1 MYFIGTI
8 KHKPIMSHQD
18 WTPVVFNKK
27 SHDNKKGCEKEK
39 ATSSSSS
46 SSSLSNV
53 GVYKAASDDDYKKTK
68 YVLKT
73 TSQAIMSARAEKKMT
88 QKELAQKCNMDV
100 SIINE
105 IERGTCVYN
114 ATHLNKIQSVLGV
127 KIPRS

>member
-1 MYFIGTI
+1 MFYYKGY
-8 KHKPIMSHQD
+8 KHPIQATNMSHQD

-27 SHDNKKGCEKEK
+27 FHDDKKGGEKNKEM
-39 ATSSSSS
+39 S

-53 GVYKAASDDDYKKTK
+53 GVYKGASDDDVKKTK
-68 YVLKT
+68 YVSKN
-73 TSQAIMSARAEKKMT
+73 TSQAIMSARSEKKMT

-114 ATHLNKIQSVLGV
+114 AAHVNKIQSVLGV
-127 KIPRS
+127 KIPRP

>member
-1 MYFIGTI
+1 
-8 KHKPIMSHQD
+8 MSHQD

-27 SHDNKKGCEKEK
+27 SNDKDKDKNEKK
-39 ATSSSSS
+39 TTSS

-53 GVYKAASDDDYKKTK
+53 GVYKAASDDEMKKTK
-68 YVLKT
+68 YVSKN
-73 TSQAIMSARAEKKMT
+73 TSQAIMSARSEKKMT

-114 ATHLNKIQSVLGV
+114 PTHVNKIQSVLGV
-127 KIPRS
+127 KIPRV

>member
-1 MYFIGTI
+1 LYFIGTI

-18 WTPVVFNKK
+18 WTHVVFNKK
-27 SHDNKKGCEKEK
+27 SNSENEKGNP
-39 ATSSSSS
+39 TTTSSS

-53 GVYKAASDDDYKKTK
+53 GVYKAASDDDVKKTK

-114 ATHLNKIQSVLGV
+114 ATHVNKIQSVLGV
-127 KIPRS
+127 KIPRV